1 MTKKT
6 MNNEQRT
13 HSGLTLMEMT
23 VVIATIAVLGALG
36 LPAVRSLL
44 DSLESQ
50 GSAKTMINGALASAR
65 AIAAKEQRY
74 AGVRFQKIYDPNKSL
89 EDASQ
94 YMIFIVH
101 EEPKTLSNAFRAVE
115 GLQPIK
121 LPDSAG
127 VMDLRYRTKSQDD
140 PGDDPIND
148 NGDIDNDARLKD
160 TTTFSVIFSPSGKLI
175 IHEVRVRNKD
185 GDTGDGS
192 KDDIFNSETNVE
204 NNGIGMFYQ
213 DDSTDKSLGKE
224 HSRNKFVIYDRT
236 KFKRLDEDDR
246 WDDYLKDLDF
256 IYINPYTGTM
266 IE

>member
-6 MNNEQRT
+6 MNNELRT

-36 LPAVRSLL
+36 LPAMRTLL

-50 GSAKTMINGALASAR
+50 GSAKTIINGALASAR

-74 AGVRFQKIYDPNKSL
+74 AGVRFQKIYDPNNSL
-89 EDASQ
+89 KDTSQ
-94 YMIFIVH
+94 YMIFIVYNIRT
-101 EEPKTLSNAFRAVE
+101 KTTLADGFFHAAE

-127 VMDLRYRTKSQDD
+127 VMDLMIDEDKTIDST
-140 PGDDPIND
+140 GEIN
-148 NGDIDNDARLKD
+148 NNKNFRD
-160 TTTFSVIFSPSGKLI
+160 TTSFSIIFSPSGKLA
-175 IHEVRVRNKD
+175 IHNVQIRNKD
-185 GDTGDGS
+185 GLDNDNS
-192 KDDIFNSETNVE
+192 NDDIFNTETNVE
-204 NNGIGMFYQ
+204 NNGIGMFIQ
-213 DDSTDKSLGKE
+213 DDSTDGSLDKE
-224 HSRNKFVIYDRT
+224 PSRNKFIIYDRT
-236 KFKRLDEDDR
+236 KFKRLEAGNRWSGYLED
-246 WDDYLKDLDF
+246 LVP